1 MSNLGAARKPILE
14 RKTSLRR
21 FGVEKGGGTPIIWV
35 VSL

>member
-21 FGVEKGGGTPIIWV
+21 FGVGKGGG
-35 VSL
+35 SGG